1 MRNIKYIFV
10 TGGVC
15 SSLGKGVAASSIGAL
30 LEASGYKISMTKIDP
45 YLNVDAGTMS
55 PYQHGEVFVTDDGA
69 ETDLDLGNYE
79 RFTNASLSKFNSIT
93 TGQVYKEVI
102 ELERAGKYLGKCVQV
117 IPYITDEIK
126 RRIRGSIS
134 KDSDVGIIEI
144 GGTVGD
150 IESIPFLEAAR
161 QFMYEVGKDNVLF
174 VHLTLIPK
182 INAADEFKTKP
193 TQHSVQKLREIGIQP
208 DIILCRID
216 GSMDILMKRKIAL
229 FCNVE
234 EDSVIE
240 ASTIKS
246 SIYEIPLLYHKQG
259 LIKLILKKLKLLK
272 DNEDVNTNLAI
283 WEDLVNKIKNPKH
296 NVRIAVVGKYVE
308 LQDAYKSI
316 YEALNHS
323 AIANESKIEIVKI
336 KSDHVTNE
344 NVKSLLENIDGILV
358 PGGFDERGIE
368 GMIISARF
376 ARENKIPFFGI
387 CLGMQIMVI
396 EYARNVLGYKEA
408 NSTEFDATTS
418 YPVIS
423 MLEEQIGVTAK
434 GGTMRL
440 GAVESKIF
448 SNTNLYNAYKSD
460 KISERHRHRY
470 EFNNIYRE
478 EFIKKGLIISSITEE
493 VDLVESIE
501 WKDHPFGVGVQFH
514 PEFKSKPFYP
524 SPIFVEF
531 IKSAILNKKR

>member
-1 MRNIKYIFV
+1 
-10 TGGVC
+10 
-15 SSLGKGVAASSIGAL
+15 
-30 LEASGYKISMTKIDP
+30 
-45 YLNVDAGTMS
+45 
-55 PYQHGEVFVTDDGA
+55 
-69 ETDLDLGNYE
+69 
-79 RFTNASLSKFNSIT
+79 
-93 TGQVYKEVI
+93 
-102 ELERAGKYLGKCVQV
+102 V

-126 RRIRGSIS
+126 RRIRQSLA
-134 KDSDVGIIEI
+134 KDTQIGIIEI

-174 VHLTLIPK
+174 IHLTLIPK

-229 FCNVE
+229 FTNVE

-246 SIYEIPLLYHKQG
+246 SIYEIPLLYHNQG
-259 LIKLILKKLKLLK
+259 FTKLILKKLKLLN
-272 DNEDVNTNLAI
+272 DNEELKIDLSI
-283 WEDLVNKIKNPKH
+283 WEDLVYKIKNPKTK
-296 NVRIAVVGKYVE
+296 VRIAVVGKYVD

-316 YEALNHS
+316 YEALNHA

-336 KSDHVTNE
+336 KSDHLTKE
-344 NVKSLLENIDGILV
+344 NVSSMLSDIDGILV

-368 GMIISARF
+368 GMIIAANF
-376 ARENKIPFFGI
+376 ARENKIPYFGI

-408 NSTEFDATTS
+408 NSTEFDATTP

-423 MLEEQIGVTAK
+423 MLEEQIGVSAK

-440 GAVESKIF
+440 GAIESRVF
-448 SNTNLYNAYKSD
+448 LNTHIYEAYKSE

-478 EFIKKGLIISSITEE
+478 EFKKNGLIIASITEE
-493 VDLVESIE
+493 VDLIEAVE
-501 WKDHPFGVGVQFH
+501 WPDHPFGVGVQFH
-514 PEFKSKPFYP
+514 PEFKSKPFSP

-531 IKSAILNKKR
+531 IKKSILNKK